1 MEAGPLEPGPDAPDS
16 SSLIAVFIRIDVRKP
31 RRFLP
36 PCGGRSILFGTRLVY
51 GACAPSPPGGG
62 RAGWRG
68 DACYLTL
75 PPRGGGDPVEP
86 SAQDWCRTRL
96 GRQVRG
102 DQERRET
109 LHGKSL

>member
-51 GACAPSPPGGG
+51 GACAPSPLAGGG
-62 RAGWRG
+62 RDGGETHAISPFPLEGEGILWS
-68 DACYLTL
+68 
-75 PPRGGGDPVEP
+75 PPRKIGAEQGWGD
-86 SAQDWCRTRL
+86 R
-96 GRQVRG
+96 
-102 DQERRET
+102 
-109 LHGKSL
+109 